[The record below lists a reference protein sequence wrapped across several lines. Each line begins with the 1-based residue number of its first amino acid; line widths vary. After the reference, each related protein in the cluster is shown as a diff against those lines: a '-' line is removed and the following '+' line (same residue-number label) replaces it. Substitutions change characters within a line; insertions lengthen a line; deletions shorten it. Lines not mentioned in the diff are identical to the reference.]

1 MKKQDLLK
9 QQAAWHAVKSVQSGM
24 VLGLGTG
31 STTNFAIRK
40 IAERLKNGELTDI
53 VGVPSSIKTELLA
66 RELQIPLSGLEETPR
81 IDLTIDGA
89 DEVDSDLNLI
99 KGGGGALLREK
110 VLAQSSAQ
118 NIIIV
123 DESKISEML
132 GENWAL
138 PIEVVPFALSTVQRF
153 LEALSAEAP
162 LRRDEEGKPFVTD
175 QGNWIVDASMG
186 PMVEARRI
194 AETLNQRA
202 GIVEHGLFIGLATKV
217 VVATADGIREME
229 PPGK

>member
-1 MKKQDLLK
+1 MNKQDMQK
-9 QQAAWHAVKSVQSGM
+9 QQAAWHAVKSVKSGM

-31 STTNFAIRK
+31 STANFAIK
-40 IAERLKNGELTDI
+40 AIAEKLESGELSNI
-53 VGVPSSIKTELLA
+53 VGVPSSIRTEALA
-66 RELQIPLSGLEETPR
+66 RELKIPLSSLEDTPR

-89 DEVDSDLNLI
+89 DEVDGALNLI

-123 DESKISEML
+123 DESKVSELL
-132 GENWAL
+132 GTSWAL

-153 LEALSAEAP
+153 LEALSTEAP
-162 LRRDEEGKPFVTD
+162 VRMTDDGKPYVTD

-186 PMVEARRI
+186 VMTEAAKI
-194 AETLNQRA
+194 AQTLNQRA
-202 GIVEHGLFIGLATKV
+202 GIVEHGLFIGLATQV
-217 VVATADGIREME
+217 VVASSDGVRVME

>member
-1 MKKQDLLK
+1 
-9 QQAAWHAVKSVQSGM
+9 
-24 VLGLGTG
+24 
-31 STTNFAIRK
+31 
-40 IAERLKNGELTDI
+40 
-53 VGVPSSIKTELLA
+53 
-66 RELQIPLSGLEETPR
+66 
-81 IDLTIDGA
+81 
-89 DEVDSDLNLI
+89 
-99 KGGGGALLREK
+99 
-110 VLAQSSAQ
+110 SSAQ

-138 PIEVVPFALSTVQRF
+138 PIEVVPFALSSVQRF

-162 LRRDEEGKPFVTD
+162 LRRAEDGKPFVTD

-186 PMVEARRI
+186 PMVEAQRI
-194 AETLNQRA
+194 AQTLNQRA

-229 PPGK
+229 QPGK